1 MKQKKIYDVQ
11 DESSIESESANGGW
25 ILKSTPF
32 VVCDIFLERYVTA
45 GVLTILPLFLHLKL
59 GLDQNTSTSIFHT
72 FNSTMLLF
80 TIFGTIVA
88 DTWFGL
94 YASVV
99 ATSIIYVVGLGTVAM
114 AMVDPLNLPIAVFI
128 PLGLVIMMIGS
139 GSLKN
144 NLNAF
149 GGAQHKLPEQKR
161 QLERYFSVQYFGVKC
176 GSFLTRLISPM
187 LRANVKC
194 FGNHDCYSLS
204 FGIFAGIMIF
214 ATLTFLIGSSQ
225 YKKIKPNGNM
235 LVKVIKCVKNA
246 IKQKSRS
253 KQQPEDERK
262 HWLDY
267 AEDKHGKKLVLET
280 KATLKVIMISLP
292 VPIFWACLMQQRS
305 RWIFQGTKMNGDLG
319 WYHLNADQM
328 IVINSL
334 LAIILIPFMDKFI
347 YPILAKIGIKT
358 MLERLIFGGVLIVI
372 AFTLSLAVEI
382 IIQHN
387 YISIL
392 WQIPQF
398 VLIAIAEIFVY
409 LSHLNFAYKEA
420 PASMKPVMMSLL
432 YLSMAGGDLIVVIV
446 SAISLFPSQA
456 YEFSFFVCLTI
467 LDIVVL
473 IFLTRNYKHVDHELL
488 NSLDTERLTKA

>member
-1 MKQKKIYDVQ
+1 MKQKKVYEIQ
-11 DESSIESESANGGW
+11 DDPSIEKESASGGW
-25 ILKSTPF
+25 VLRSTPF
-32 VVCDIFLERYVTA
+32 IVCDIFLERYVTA

-99 ATSIIYVVGLGTVAM
+99 ATSIIYVAGLATVTM
-114 AMVDPLNLPIAVFI
+114 AMVDPLKLPIEVFI
-128 PLGLVIMMIGS
+128 PLGLIIMMVGS

-149 GGAQHKLPEQKR
+149 GGAQHKLPEQKT

-194 FGNHDCYSLS
+194 FGSHDCYSLS
-204 FGIFAGIMIF
+204 FGIFAGIMLF
-214 ATLTFLIGSSQ
+214 ATLTFLIGTSQ
-225 YKKIKPNGNM
+225 YKKIEPNGNM
-235 LVKVIKCVKNA
+235 LVKVMKCVKNA
-246 IKQKSRS
+246 IKEKSRG
-253 KQQPEDERK
+253 KQPEEEIK
-262 HWLDY
+262 HWLDH
-267 AEDKHGKKLVLET
+267 AEGKYGKKLVMET
-280 KATLKVIMISLP
+280 KAALKVIIISLP

-319 WYHLNADQM
+319 WYLLNADQM

-347 YPILAKIGIKT
+347 YPALEKIGIKT
-358 MLERLIFGGVLIVI
+358 MLQRLIFGGVLIVI

-382 IIQHN
+382 IIQN
-387 YISIL
+387 SYISIL

-432 YLSMAGGDLIVVIV
+432 YLSMAGGDFIVVII
-446 SAISLFPSQA
+446 SAISLFPSQV
-456 YEFSFFVCLTI
+456 YEFSFYVCLTI
-467 LDIVVL
+467 IDIVVL
-473 IFLTRNYKHVDHELL
+473 IFLTRSYKHVDHELL
-488 NSLDTERLTKA
+488 NSLDNAGENKA